1 VEKICGVSQGYF
13 GESAYTESLQ
23 KEPPRELPF
32 AIAGKA
38 ERPRRTLRRL
48 LILFSIYNDLFKAG
62 GRKGAGAYWAEK

>member
-13 GESAYTESLQ
+13 GESAYTEPLQ

-38 ERPRRTLRRL
+38 ERLRRALRRL
-48 LILFSIYNDLFKAG
+48 LILFTMYNDLFAG
-62 GRKGAGAYWAEK
+62 GRKGAGAYWA